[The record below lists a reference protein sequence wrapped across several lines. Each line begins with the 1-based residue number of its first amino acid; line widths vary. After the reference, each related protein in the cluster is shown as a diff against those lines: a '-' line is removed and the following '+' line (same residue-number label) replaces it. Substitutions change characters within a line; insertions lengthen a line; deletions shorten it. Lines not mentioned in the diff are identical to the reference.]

1 MKKKGK
7 RICLNKKSEH
17 RMLGRPLSISKERIS
32 KTTNEKIAF
41 LYRAPDQSDY
51 KVGCVASTHPS
62 HTLGYGTK
70 KT

>member
-1 MKKKGK
+1 
-7 RICLNKKSEH
+7 
-17 RMLGRPLSISKERIS
+17 MLGRPLSISKERIS